1 MTQQSLKVK
10 IEGISPLMMH
20 NGQLANP
27 LNAFSKQIKAI
38 TSNRKKTEEHHIE
51 ISRLEFLA
59 GLYVNSKRQVV
70 IPSIAIE
77 SCITEGAKKSKLG
90 KQFKSA
96 IAVEHDSV
104 LEYGKQLT
112 PEQLWELGEEFVDVR
127 SVKVG
132 TARVMRTRPVF
143 RTWSSEFEVLFDA
156 EQVDEAQVVR
166 AISDAGIQVGLLEYR
181 PKFGRF
187 QIA

>member
-1 MTQQSLKVK
+1 
-10 IEGISPLMMH
+10 MH

-51 ISRLEFLA
+51 ISRLEFLG
-59 GLYVNSKRQVV
+59 GLYVNKNGEVI
-70 IPSIAIE
+70 IPSLAIE
-77 SCITEGAKKSKLG
+77 ATITEGAKKAKLG

-104 LEYGKQLT
+104 LDYGKKLT
-112 PEQLWELGEEFVDVR
+112 TEQLWEQNEEFADIRNVR
-127 SVKVG
+127 VG
-132 TARVMRTRPVF
+132 TARIMRTRPIF

-166 AISDAGIQVGLLEYR
+166 AISDAGIQVGILEYR

-187 QIA
+187 QIIE